1 MGMRLD
7 TALSTLADTQLGL
20 LTRDQIERDGFGRW
34 TWRELIRQGTLV
46 PIGESLA
53 RLVGAPV
60 TPEHRILAGVLGT
73 GVASV
78 ASHASAAYLW
88 GGLHTLPPGP
98 VDVLTSRDVTGYR
111 RRADCRVHRPKDW
124 LDVGGAVQNG
134 IPLTNP
140 VRTLIDLGATAP
152 GLVRPA
158 VERMIIN
165 GTVTRDGL
173 ERGLARHG
181 RQGRR
186 GIGALR
192 AALADWSFGDGI
204 PDSVLEVRFA
214 DLLVR
219 HGLPPAVFH
228 YEFQGYI
235 LDAAWPDLKV
245 GAEVDGWGKYSQME
259 QFHRQIQRDALLG
272 AFGWRLPH
280 FMWVDVVR
288 RQGYVASVL
297 RRTLEAAAKTAR
309 TSVP

>member
-7 TALSTLADTQLGL
+7 TNLSTLAETQFGL
-20 LTRDQIERDGFGRW
+20 ITRGQLEREGFSRW
-34 TWRELIRQGTLV
+34 TWRELINEGALV
-46 PIGESLA
+46 PVGESLA

-60 TPEHRILAGVLGT
+60 TPEQRILAGVLGT
-73 GVASV
+73 GVPAV
-78 ASHASAAYLW
+78 ASHGSAAFLW
-88 GGLHTLPPGP
+88 GGLVTLPSGP
-98 VDVLTSRDVTGYR
+98 VDVLTSRDSTGYR

-124 LDVGGAVQNG
+124 LDVGNAVRSG

-140 VRTLIDLGATAP
+140 VRTLVDLGATAP

-165 GTVTRDGL
+165 GIVTRDGL
-173 ERGLARHG
+173 TRGLARHG

-186 GIGALR
+186 GIGPLR
-192 AALADWSFGDGI
+192 AALAEWSFGDGI

-214 DLLVR
+214 DLLAR
-219 HGLPPAVFH
+219 CGLPPAVFH
-228 YEFQGYI
+228 YDVQGFI

-245 GAEVDGWGKYSQME
+245 GAEVDGWDKYSQKE

-272 AFGWRLPH
+272 ALGWRLPH

-288 RQGYVASVL
+288 RERYVASVL
-297 RRTLEAAAKTAR
+297 RRTLQAAGLST
-309 TSVP
+309 